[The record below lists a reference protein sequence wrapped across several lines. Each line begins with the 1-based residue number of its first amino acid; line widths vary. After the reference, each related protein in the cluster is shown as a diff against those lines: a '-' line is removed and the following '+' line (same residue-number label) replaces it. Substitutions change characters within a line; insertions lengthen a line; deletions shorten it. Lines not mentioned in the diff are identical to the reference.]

1 MAAALDIPL
10 ATAKQMA
17 FKRRGL
23 LSMGPQEIR
32 GKVALLAQV
41 GGGGGRGP
49 PCQSV
54 CTAACS
60 LLTQAPRIYLLL
72 CPQPSCSLQNLV
84 LYPSC
89 PHGCSCYAKHRQPD
103 PTHTRPP
110 PLLPP
115 APSSPSP
122 SDCGGAL

>member
-41 GGGGGRGP
+41 GRGTSLP
-49 PCQSV
+49 V
-54 CTAACS
+54 CVLPRHTGPRHLPLAVSTALMFTPEPDYVT
-60 LLTQAPRIYLLL
+60 LLPHWLLMLCQAP
-72 CPQPSCSLQNLV
+72 S
-84 LYPSC
+84 
-89 PHGCSCYAKHRQPD
+89 
-103 PTHTRPP
+103 T
-110 PLLPP
+110 
-115 APSSPSP
+115 
-122 SDCGGAL
+122 